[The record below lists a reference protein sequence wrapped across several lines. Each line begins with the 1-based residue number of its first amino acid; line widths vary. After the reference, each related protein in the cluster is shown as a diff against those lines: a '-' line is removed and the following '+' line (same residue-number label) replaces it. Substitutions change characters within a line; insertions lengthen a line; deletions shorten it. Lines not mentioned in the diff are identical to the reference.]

1 MGEIPGFPAGTVV
14 SYKVIAYD
22 YAGNF
27 AIEDNMGN
35 LYTYTVI
42 SEFPTMLTPLI
53 FIILILVGLV
63 TIFIIKNKNMLI
75 NKEKD
80 KAMYTKNN
88 RKSTMRGRYIAQTDL

>member
-1 MGEIPGFPAGTVV
+1 MKHLSGIIYMGEIPGFPAGTVV

-35 LYTYTVI
+35 LYTYTII

-53 FIILILVGLV
+53 FIILILVGLI
-63 TIFIIKNKNMLI
+63 TIFIIRNKIMPI
-75 NKEKD
+75 NKEK
-80 KAMYTKNN
+80 AP
-88 RKSTMRGRYIAQTDL
+88 